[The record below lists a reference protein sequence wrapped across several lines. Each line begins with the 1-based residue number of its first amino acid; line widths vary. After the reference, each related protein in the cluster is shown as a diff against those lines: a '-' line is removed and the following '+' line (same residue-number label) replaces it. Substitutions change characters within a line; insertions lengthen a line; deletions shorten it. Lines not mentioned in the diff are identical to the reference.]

1 MLENLIESQ
10 DIDLTYLQQNISE
23 KNKEQDK
30 LEIGKE

>member
-10 DIDLTYLQQNISE
+10 DIDLTKLQQNISE